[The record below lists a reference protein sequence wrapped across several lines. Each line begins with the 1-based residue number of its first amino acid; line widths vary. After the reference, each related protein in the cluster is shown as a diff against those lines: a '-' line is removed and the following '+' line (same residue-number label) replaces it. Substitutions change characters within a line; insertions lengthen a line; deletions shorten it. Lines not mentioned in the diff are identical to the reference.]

1 MFDSMNQYIKASLF
15 TKRISEYIENVRLFD
30 ININFFNYTIVK

>member
-1 MFDSMNQYIKASLF
+1 MFDSMNQYIKAPLF
-15 TKRISEYIENVRLFD
+15 TNRISEYIENVRLFN